1 MSGRDERAQ
10 VQVEASM
17 RMVAATAGVL
27 IVALAFQVAGLAE
40 PVTLVLVLAALA
52 ALLWAHT
59 GLRIVRTSS
68 GPAFVHLRRGEDGEP
83 VRVLRQGGVYQSATY
98 LGARRFEPVFAYHR
112 AFDVLFSPEVEG
124 ALHDAAGH
132 GAQRVLALGGGGYA
146 WPKHALMEHDDLA
159 MDVIEVDPAVVH
171 AARKWFYVAE
181 LEERVGERLHLVVA
195 DGRAF
200 LEERAA
206 EGGTPRY
213 DAVVNDTFVGR
224 VPVRALATVE
234 AARAAKACLVPGGVY
249 LANVVSADDG
259 VDLGFLRDEV
269 ATLGVVFA
277 HVHVLPATDEELGGE
292 DNYLVV
298 ATDSELALPD
308 AIPFDKDF
316 LGTPL
321 HDA

>member
-1 MSGRDERAQ
+1 MDEQDERVKAR
-10 VQVEASM
+10 VASNM
-17 RMVAATAGVL
+17 RTIAAAAGVL
-27 IVALAFQVAGLAE
+27 VVGLAFQVAGLAE
-40 PVTLVLVLAALA
+40 PVALVLVIAAIV

-59 GLRIVRTSS
+59 GLRMVRTAS
-68 GPAFVHLRRGEDGEP
+68 GLAFVYLRRGEDGEP

-98 LGARRFEPVFAYHR
+98 LGPRRFEPVFAYHR

-124 ALHDAAGH
+124 ALHDAIGH
-132 GAQRVLALGGGGYA
+132 GARRVLALGGGGCA

-159 MDVIEVDPAVVH
+159 MDVVEVDPAVVH

-200 LEERAA
+200 LEERTA
-206 EGGTPRY
+206 EGDVPRY
-213 DAVVNDTFVGR
+213 DAMVNDTFLGR
-224 VPVRALATVE
+224 EPVRALATVE

-249 LANVVSADDG
+249 LANVVSAG
-259 VDLGFLRDEV
+259 AGADLGFLRDEV
-269 ATLGVVFA
+269 ATLDAVFA

-292 DNYLVV
+292 DNYLLV

-308 AIPFDKDF
+308 AIPFDEDF

-321 HDA
+321 HDV